1 MSVEVAE
8 KPWHLRDN
16 WGPILKEQTATELVV
31 EGEIPSDLNGTYIRT
46 GPNPSSGHSVHWFFG
61 DGLLHG
67 IRLKD
72 GKAEW
77 YRSKYVDT
85 VGFGEDPLES
95 GHMGKWDHSK
105 ANTHIV
111 PHNGQIL
118 ALNEGAWPYVIDQDL
133 ETIGVENYDKKLT
146 TAMTAHPKICPE
158 TGELLAFSYA
168 NFQAPFLQYIRVSK
182 DGKLEQLEGIDI
194 PQKVMMHDFAITRNY
209 TIFLDLPVVFDFAL
223 AMKGFPYEFRP
234 NAGARLGVMPRN
246 GENADVKWF
255 EIEPCAIF
263 HTVNAHE
270 ADGKIVMTASR
281 MGTWSHSDYSAVGY
295 LCRWTIDLATGQI
308 TEEQLDDRP
317 GDFGRINE
325 GYTGLPARYGY
336 LMEMDG
342 EGNAEE
348 PTYGKALLKYDLETG
363 NCKAHELGASVR
375 GGEPTF
381 VQSGDDEDDGYV
393 MTFVHDEETNQS
405 SFVILDSKSF
415 DAEPLATIRLP
426 ERVPYGAHGNWVPLQ

>member
-16 WGPILKEQTATELVV
+16 WAPVLAEQNAENLVV

-46 GPNPSSGHSVHWFFG
+46 GPNPSSGQSVHWFFG

-67 IRLKD
+67 IRLKN

-85 VGFGEDPLES
+85 LGFGEDPLTS

-111 PHNGQIL
+111 SHNNQIL

-133 ETIGVENYDKKLT
+133 GTVGMENYNGKLT
-146 TAMTAHPKICPE
+146 TAMTAHPKICAE

-168 NFQAPFLQYIRVSK
+168 NFEAPYLQYMRVSK
-182 DGKLEQLEGIDI
+182 DGELKQLEGIDI

-209 TIFLDLPVVFDFAL
+209 SIFLDLPVVFDFAL

-234 NAGARLGVMPRN
+234 DAGARLGVMPRN
-246 GENADVKWF
+246 GNNNDVRWF

-270 ADGKIVMTASR
+270 VDGKIVMTASR
-281 MGTWSHSDYSAVGY
+281 MGAWSHSDFSNVGY
-295 LCRWTIDLATGQI
+295 LWRWTIDLATGQV

-317 GDFGRINE
+317 GDFGRIND
-325 GYTGLPARYGY
+325 GYTGLEARYGY

-342 EGNAEE
+342 EGSAEA

-363 NCKAHELGASVR
+363 VCKSHELGSSVR

-381 VQSGDDEDDGYV
+381 VQKGTEEDDGYV

-405 SFVILDSKSF
+405 SFVILDSKNF
-415 DAEPLATIRLP
+415 DEEPLATIRLP